1 MSLASL
7 MTFALALLVA
17 AGAPGPGIAAI
28 VARVLGRGTQGA
40 IAFTAGMAIGDV
52 VWLTCAVLGVAAL
65 AQSFSE
71 VFLAVKYAGAL
82 YLLYLAW
89 KMWTS
94 PVTAQEVTQQAQ
106 PPRERP
112 SRLFLGGLS
121 VTLGNPKV
129 VIFYLALL
137 PNLLD
142 LRHIT
147 PLGYAEVVG
156 ITLAI
161 LAVVF
166 GAYILLAARARKLL
180 ASRRAMKLLNRS
192 TGVVMAGAAVMV
204 ATR

>member
-7 MTFALALLVA
+7 LTFALALFVA

-40 IAFTAGMAIGDV
+40 VAFTTGVALGDI

-65 AQSFSE
+65 AHTFGD
-71 VFLAVKYAGAL
+71 VFLVIKYAGAA

-89 KMWTS
+89 KMWTA
-94 PVTAQEVTQQAQ
+94 PARPHTVNTADVR
-106 PPRERP
+106 REHP
-112 SRLFLGGLS
+112 MRLFLGGLS

-129 VIFYLALL
+129 MVFYLALL

-142 LRHIT
+142 LQHVT
-147 PLGYAEVVG
+147 AVGYLEVVA
-156 ITLAI
+156 ITLAVLTCVFSAYI
-161 LAVVF
+161 GLAV
-166 GAYILLAARARKLL
+166 RARRLL
-180 ASRRAMKLLNRS
+180 TSQRAVKAMNRS
-192 TGVVMAGAAVMV
+192 TSVIMAGAAITI